1 MGISEE
7 VLEEIGAD
15 VVQAVQSI
23 AAKYGMSIRYRGIE
37 CADERGNGDKITLE
51 VVPLSE
57 YELSEEA
64 RGSSY
69 WKVFLGD
76 EEGTDDDAG

>member
-15 VVQAVQSI
+15 VEQAVKSI
-23 AAKYGMSIRYRGIE
+23 AAKYGMSIRYRGVDG
-37 CADERGNGDKITLE
+37 ADEWGNGDKIKLE

-57 YELSEEA
+57 DELSQEA

-69 WKVFLGD
+69 WKVFLGND
-76 EEGTDDDAG
+76 EGTDDDAR

>member
-15 VVQAVQSI
+15 IEQAVKSI
-23 AAKYGMSIRYRGIE
+23 AAKYGMNIRYRGIE
-37 CADERGNGDKITLE
+37 GADGWGNGDKIKLE

-57 YELSEEA
+57 DELSPEA
-64 RGSSY
+64 IGSSY
-69 WKVFLGD
+69 WKVFLGGY
-76 EEGTDDDAG
+76 EETIDNAS